1 MFNDKVVFIFRLV
14 RSPYLWLPA
23 TSRTT
28 TVESSPAAPMTRT
41 VGGAEKVHVEG
52 KWMCRLEN
60 KQYLKW
66 ISGWAD
72 QLMPQKRIICLLA
85 GSSSLPWKSVLPQDL
100 EAVRWPQVS
109 TFTIIVNKQFC
120 LFFFFF
126 CSESWRKT
134 SSHILFFFLHHVS
147 ECLCGIVVKTASRNR
162 LWSNCLLQLPPRFLH
177 LFQCSSFFF
186 CSFNNHL
193 FFQNDYHT
201 YLYFIFIVTLCCNYI

>member
-1 MFNDKVVFIFRLV
+1 MFNDKVVFVFRLV

-28 TVESSPAAPMTRT
+28 TVESSPAAPTTRT

-109 TFTIIVNKQFC
+109 TFTIIDEEVTL
-120 LFFFFF
+120 LFSKSGRSHIFFFF
-126 CSESWRKT
+126 CIMS
-134 SSHILFFFLHHVS
+134 S

-162 LWSNCLLQLPPRFLH
+162 LWSNCLLHLPPRFL
-177 LFQCSSFFF
+177 LLSMFFF
-186 CSFNNHL
+186 LVL
-193 FFQNDYHT
+193 FFQ
-201 YLYFIFIVTLCCNYI
+201 